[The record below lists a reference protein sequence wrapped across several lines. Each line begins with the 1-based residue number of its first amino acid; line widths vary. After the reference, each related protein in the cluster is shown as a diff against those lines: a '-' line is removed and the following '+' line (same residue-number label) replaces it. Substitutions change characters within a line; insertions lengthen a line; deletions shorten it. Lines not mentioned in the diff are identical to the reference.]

1 MESKQYYLV
10 EAAVLP
16 EVFVR
21 VLKAKE
27 LLASGEAKN
36 VSRATRMADVSRSA
50 FYKYKDSVFRADSE
64 RDVVTLK
71 ATLLDETGALQ
82 MLLAGISQ
90 AGAGVV
96 TINQS
101 MPENGTAVVA
111 VTMRSSGMQLSLE
124 QLRAALLQQR
134 TVVEIKWSKGAI

>member
-1 MESKQYYLV
+1 MEKRTYLLV
-10 EAAVLP
+10 DAAMLP
-16 EVFVR
+16 EVFMR

-50 FYKYKDSVFRADSE
+50 YYKYKDSVFRADNE
-64 RDVVTLK
+64 REVVTIA

-82 MLLAGISQ
+82 ELLATIS
-90 AGAGVV
+90 GAGGNVT

-101 MPENGTAVVA
+101 MPENGAANVA
-111 VTMRSSGMQLSLE
+111 VTVRTSNMATTLE
-124 QLRAALLQQR
+124 ELCSRLAAQK
-134 TVVEIKWSKGAI
+134 TVVDVRLNK